1 MTQLKHHGERAGT
14 EAAAVRG
21 GLLLRGLTPSVR
33 DVLADS
39 PAHGSIV
46 SRFEGAWWWLLPDGR
61 FFFEPSRLSDML
73 SNGFI
78 LQGRYEQRDGRFTLW
93 AESYGG
99 RAKMLALEGFIR
111 PEGEGHRLDCLF
123 FDEGSVVPVHHV
135 TQPLTTKGGRVFAG
149 GSRKIRGVAVPALYD
164 VELSG
169 STTGGSFES
178 VQACLYT
185 ADPDPSA
192 PEPVDVHLTI
202 DNGSALDA
210 MEEENGTCSLLMPY
224 ETFAAAAH
232 GTPPS
237 DWRAG
242 YSVSDGHVRLGL
254 EDIPG
259 FQSLFGWWEVEQ
271 VRTAEAG
278 ETRHAKTYFDA
289 RAVSLDLRV
298 TDDKVFGSVRAEG
311 VAAGGASGRYEA
323 TIVGR
328 RAADAPQTPARLE
341 RKIASRTRAPGW
353 RDRDTFDGEW
363 QSRRFGSLSLSQSGD
378 VVTGTVSAYPRAA
391 LEGTASER
399 RSVFRAGV
407 EGGDVRCALRAIRG
421 GELLVGFVSGP
432 DEGGCAVELF
442 YRAGHSSRLVAET
455 LRTSGPEEWSRLADL
470 LQTLGRDG
478 EALSLYEHAVDAF
491 AESRRR
497 SEPYAEE
504 WALWL
509 SYEWHGLLALMNC
522 LQTRRFRT
530 SALHRRLGGAGGEAE
545 SFGPLL
551 RIFERA
557 VRTQAELEELADM
570 HDAREAGSFPEFGAM
585 LARQIDFW
593 RGSLSDAASRLEV
606 LEASQRPFGRLLRV
620 LVSARRYEH
629 ALVVAETAKAR
640 SFSDSMQDRI
650 FREAVRESLSALGD
664 DDVGRLL
671 AMTSATTAPVE
682 LEWLKRPARK
692 RPCTVVEYFIDD
704 AALLTWVITPD
715 GRINFREHSEEGLKE
730 RVTGCVAAARAGL
743 SVGSREAVMQ
753 SAPPPP
759 RQFLPPLAE
768 LYRLLVEPL
777 ARWLPTD
784 EDASLLFVPH
794 DALFLVPF
802 PALFDGSKYLA
813 ERYAISV
820 GPSLRLVE
828 TTQQLVASRKTY
840 PPGVLV
846 AGDPL
851 MPALSRGGRAERLPQ
866 LEFAR
871 REAEQVARELGTTAL
886 LDGEASKAKV
896 IDLLPHRQIVHLATH
911 GLIDEQVAPGEVPGA
926 LALAASGGDDGFLT
940 ATEIARLELRA
951 KLVVLSACNTGRGRL
966 SADGIVG
973 LTRAFMTAGAECVVA
988 SLWAVADCSTQE
1000 LMVDFYKNLRRGLP
1014 PAHALRR
1021 SMLKLKADPRYDNP
1035 LYWAAFTV
1043 TGQTHEPLFERSH
1056 SE

>member
-1 MTQLKHHGERAGT
+1 MTQSNQHVERGGT
-14 EAAAVRG
+14 EEAAARG

-33 DVLADS
+33 DVLADT

-46 SRFEGAWWWLLPDGR
+46 SRFEGAWWRLLPDGR

-78 LQGRYEQRDGRFTLW
+78 LQGRYEQSGGRFTLW

-111 PEGEGHRLDCLF
+111 PEGEGHLLDCLF

-135 TQPLTTKGGRVFAG
+135 TQPLTARGGRVNAG

-164 VELSG
+164 LELSG
-169 STTGGSFES
+169 RTTNGSFES
-178 VQACLYT
+178 VQSCLYT

-192 PEPVDVHLTI
+192 AEPEHVHLTI

-210 MEEENGTCSLLMPY
+210 TEEENGTCSLLMPY

-232 GTPPS
+232 GMPPS
-237 DWRAG
+237 DWRTG
-242 YSVSDGHVRLGL
+242 YGVRDGHARLDL

-259 FQSLFGWWEVEQ
+259 FQSLFGWWEV
-271 VRTAEAG
+271 VRSHNAEAG
-278 ETRHAKTYFDA
+278 GARRVKTYFDA

-298 TDDKVFGSVRAEG
+298 TDDEVSGTVRAEG

-341 RKIASRTRAPGW
+341 RKIASRACAPGW
-353 RDRDTFDGEW
+353 RDEDTFDGEW
-363 QSRRFGSLSLSQSGD
+363 QSRRFGTLRLSQSGG
-378 VVTGTVSAYPRAA
+378 VVTGTVATYPRAT

-407 EGGDVRCALRAIRG
+407 EGGNVQWTLRAIRG

-432 DEGGCAVELF
+432 DEGVCAVELF
-442 YRAGHSSRLVAET
+442 HRAEHSSTLVAET
-455 LRTSGPEEWSRLADL
+455 LGKSGPEEWSRLADL
-470 LQTLGRDG
+470 LQSLGRDG
-478 EALSLYEHAVDAF
+478 EALSLYGHAVDAF
-491 AESRRR
+491 AGSRRR
-497 SEPYAEE
+497 SKPYTEE

-509 SYEWHGLLALMNC
+509 SYEWQGLLALMNC
-522 LQTRRFRT
+522 HQTRRFRT

-557 VRTQAELEELADM
+557 VRTQAELEGLADA
-570 HDAREAGSFPEFGAM
+570 HETREAGPFPEFGAM
-585 LARQIDFW
+585 LARQIDLW
-593 RGSLSDAASRLEV
+593 RGSLSDAAARLEV
-606 LEASQRPFGRLLRV
+606 LEASQQPFGRLLRV

-640 SFSDSMQDRI
+640 SFSDSMQERI
-650 FREAVRESLSALGD
+650 FREAARESLSGLGEE
-664 DDVGRLL
+664 DVGRLL
-671 AMTSATTAPVE
+671 ATTSATTAPVE
-682 LEWLKRPARK
+682 LEWLKRSARE
-692 RPCTVVEYFIDD
+692 RACTVVEYFIDD
-704 AALLTWVITPD
+704 AALLTWVVTPD
-715 GRINFREHSEEGLKE
+715 GRINFREHSEGGLKE
-730 RVTGCVAAARAGL
+730 RLTGCVAASRAGL
-743 SVGSREAVMQ
+743 CVGSREAVMQ
-753 SAPPPP
+753 SAPQPPG
-759 RQFLPPLAE
+759 QFLPPLAE
-768 LYRLLVEPL
+768 LYQLLIEPL

-784 EDASLLFVPH
+784 EEASLLFIPH

-813 ERYAISV
+813 ERYAVSV

-840 PPGVLV
+840 PPGALV

-851 MPALSRGGRAERLPQ
+851 MPALARGGRAERLPQ

-871 REAEQVARELGTTAL
+871 REAEQVARELGTAAL

-896 IDLLPHRQIVHLATH
+896 VDLLPRRQIVHLATH
-911 GLIDEQVAPGEVPGA
+911 GLIGEQGAPGEVPGA
-926 LALAASGGDDGFLT
+926 LALAPSGGDDGFLT
-940 ATEIARLELRA
+940 ADEIARLELRA

-988 SLWAVADCSTQE
+988 TLWAVADRSTQE

-1043 TGQTHEPLFERSH
+1043 TGQTQAPLFDRSH
-1056 SE
+1056 GE